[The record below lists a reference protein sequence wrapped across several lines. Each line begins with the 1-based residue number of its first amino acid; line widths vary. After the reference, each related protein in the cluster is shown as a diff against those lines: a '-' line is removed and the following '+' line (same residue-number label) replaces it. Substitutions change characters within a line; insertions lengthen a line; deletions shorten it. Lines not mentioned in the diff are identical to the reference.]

1 MLERM
6 WKNWDLRTLPVG
18 RENDASA
25 LENILQSFKKLNIE
39 LPNDPAIPLVS
50 INSRELKTCPHK
62 NLGMDVHSRIIYNNQ
77 KVERIQ
83 MSIN

>member
-6 WKNWDLRTLPVG
+6 WKNWNLRTLPVG

>member
-1 MLERM
+1 M
-6 WKNWDLRTLPVG
+6 WKNWNLRTLPVG

>member
-1 MLERM
+1 M

-39 LPNDPAIPLVS
+39 LPHDPKIPLIGMS
-50 INSRELKTCPHK
+50 SRK
-62 NLGMDVHSRIIYNNQ
+62 
-77 KVERIQ
+77 
-83 MSIN
+83 